1 MSRTLVAPKPRC
13 AKSFSAESRITLRL
27 RSERSSWFI
36 PGSRW
41 IAYES
46 IPQFPFLHLAIR
58 GARQDIDEDEPPG
71 QLVTR
76 QARSEVLEELLDAGA
91 GNHECH
97 THLAPRRVGYRND
110 GSVSDPGMGNEL
122 RLDLGG
128 IDVDAPADEHLP
140 GPAGDVDEAVLVA
153 AGQVARLQKPVVA
166 IGSRRGLGVVP
177 VTLRYM
183 RATDPHLADR
193 AGRDFVAVSIGDPH
207 LGEEHRPAD
216 RAGLGNRFFDGHG
229 EAVHSHFRHAV
240 ALLHDHAAFTVGVGD
255 VGGGQVSASHKN
267 PTRAAGGARAIA
279 AA

>member
-97 THLAPRRVGYRND
+97 THLSPRFIGHRHD
-110 GSVSDPGMGNEL
+110 SSVSDTWMRDQL
-122 RLDLGG
+122 RFDLDG
-128 IDVDAPADEHLP
+128 INVDAPADEHLP
-140 GPAGDVDEAVLVA
+140 GPAAAVDEAV
-153 AGQVARLQKPVVA
+153 
-166 IGSRRGLGVVP
+166 
-177 VTLRYM
+177 
-183 RATDPHLADR
+183 
-193 AGRDFVAVSIGDPH
+193 
-207 LGEEHRPAD
+207 
-216 RAGLGNRFFDGHG
+216 
-229 EAVHSHFRHAV
+229 
-240 ALLHDHAAFTVGVGD
+240 
-255 VGGGQVSASHKN
+255 
-267 PTRAAGGARAIA
+267 
-279 AA
+279 